1 MAVTT
6 LTNEFPTWNGYSNKP
21 SLFGYP
27 IPDNVKAVDHSY
39 DVLTDGVRVAWA
51 TYTDPQGKLWHNMT
65 LERPITEEQITA
77 LIVAMKLS
85 C

>member
-6 LTNEFPTWNGYSNKP
+6 LTNEFPTWYGYANKP

-27 IPDNVKAVDHSY
+27 IPDNVKAVDHAY
-39 DVLTDGVRVAWA
+39 DVLTDGVRVAWE
-51 TYTDPQGKLWHNMT
+51 TYSAPKESWHHMT
-65 LERPITEEQITA
+65 LKRPITEEQITA

>member
-6 LTNEFPTWNGYSNKP
+6 RINEFPTWNGYSNKP

-51 TYTDPQGKLWHNMT
+51 TYTDPQEKLWHYMT

>member
-1 MAVTT
+1 VAVTT

-39 DVLTDGVRVAWA
+39 DVLTDCVRVAWA
-51 TYTDPQGKLWHNMT
+51 TYSDPQVKLWHQMT